1 MLTVWGR
8 KTSSNVQALMWCIGE
23 LNLPF
28 ERIDAGLTYGI
39 VDSDEYL
46 AMNPNG
52 TVPTI
57 RDGSNPPLWETG
69 AILRYLASEYAP
81 ESFWPSN
88 NQRRANID
96 RWSEWSKVNIAMNF
110 TGPIFWRVVR
120 TPLSRRD
127 PEAIRRALKVL
138 DNYLAIA
145 DKQLSRFEYIAADHF
160 TLADI
165 QFGHCLYRYFDI
177 EIDRSECHQLRR
189 YYNTLSQRPP
199 FREHVMTTYDE
210 LIDSLQDIRLT
221 KA

>member
-1 MLTVWGR
+1 
-8 KTSSNVQALMWCIGE
+8 MWCIGE

-165 QFGHCLYRYFDI
+165 HFGHCLYRYFDI

>member
-8 KTSSNVQALMWCIGE
+8 KSSSNVQALMWCIGE
-23 LNLPF
+23 LGLPF
-28 ERIDAGLTYGI
+28 ERIDAGFTYGV
-39 VDSDEYL
+39 VDTDEYL

-57 RDGSNPPLWETG
+57 QDDSNPPLWETG

-88 NQRRANID
+88 NLTRAEVD
-96 RWSEWSKVNIAMNF
+96 RWSEWSKVNVALNF

-127 PEAIRRALKVL
+127 PEAIRRALTVL
-138 DNYLAIA
+138 DKYLAVA
-145 DKQLSRFEYIAADHF
+145 DEQLSRFEYIAADHL

-177 EIDRSECHQLRR
+177 DIDHRDWQQLRR
-189 YYNTLSQRPP
+189 YYNILAERPA
-199 FREHVMTTYDE
+199 FKEHIMTSYEE
-210 LIDSLQDIRLT
+210 LIDTL
-221 KA
+221 

>member
-8 KTSSNVQALMWCIGE
+8 KSSSNVQALMWCIGE

-28 ERIDAGLTYGI
+28 ERIDAGFTYEV
-39 VDSDEYL
+39 VDTDEYL

-57 RDGSNPPLWETG
+57 QDDSNPPLWETG

-81 ESFWPSN
+81 ESFWPAN
-88 NQRRANID
+88 NLSRAEVD
-96 RWSEWSKVNIAMNF
+96 RWSEWSKVNIALNF
-110 TGPIFWRVVR
+110 TGPIFWRVAR

-138 DNYLAIA
+138 DKYLAIA
-145 DKQLSRFEYIAADHF
+145 DKQLSRFEYIAADHL
-160 TLADI
+160 TLADM

-177 EIDRSECHQLRR
+177 DIDRKDWRQLRR
-189 YYNTLSQRPP
+189 YYNMLAERPA
-199 FREHVMTTYDE
+199 FKEHIVTPYDE
-210 LIDSLQDIRLT
+210 LIDSL
-221 KA
+221 